1 MGLFRKKVKSETK
14 ENTNIDGIE
23 IVDLESSNDK
33 VVNTLE
39 QRKEFKIAIFI
50 GIGVLLFAL
59 LLPKITSIFT
69 KDSIFTYTDEV
80 NEIVNNKTVDGML
93 IIGKEEGS
101 ITAKKVKFYNPLKR
115 TNNQISVTYLPD
127 TVIKD
132 VDKLNLY
139 VEIYN
144 SNKNLIS
151 RVKFTNIEKL
161 ERKVQGNYKIDMN
174 ETIYKEAEYL
184 KVTIIKDEEFSN
196 ITDNLTCIYENIEGN
211 AKVYYKR
218 IYNFTNNGLLSYT
231 VSKSVSKIDVNN
243 VDNTII
249 EKYTKLFSTENDV
262 LKKTNIDGI
271 NLTDNSIEY
280 TVNLSTLELNN
291 SSYKKLYE
299 QGSIKRQIEL
309 SEENLKWMCE

>member
-127 TVIKD
+127 TGIND

-196 ITDNLTCIYENIEGN
+196 ITDTLTCIYENIEGN

-218 IYNFTNNGLLSYT
+218 IYNFTNTGLLSYT

>member
-14 ENTNIDGIE
+14 DNTNIDGIE
-23 IVDLESSNDK
+23 IVDLEGSNDK

-39 QRKEFKIAIFI
+39 QRKEFKIAIII
-50 GIGVLLFAL
+50 GVGVLLFAL

-80 NEIVNNKTVDGML
+80 NDVVNNKTVDGML
-93 IIGKEEGS
+93 EIGKEEGS

-115 TNNQISVTYLPD
+115 TNNQISVTYLPN
-127 TVIKD
+127 IGIND
-132 VDKLNLY
+132 VDGLNLY

-144 SNKNLIS
+144 SNKNLIA

-161 ERKVQGNYKIDMN
+161 DRKVQGNYKIDMN
-174 ETIYKEAEYL
+174 ETLYKEAEYL
-184 KVTIIKDEEFSN
+184 KVTIIKDGEFSN
-196 ITDNLTCIYENIEGN
+196 ITDTLTCTYENIEGN
-211 AKVYYKR
+211 LKVYYKR
-218 IYNFTNNGLLSYT
+218 VYNFTNNGLLSYNI
-231 VSKSVSKIDVNN
+231 SKSVSKIDISD

-249 EKYTKLFSTENDV
+249 EKYTKIFSTENDV
-262 LKKTNIDGI
+262 LKKTNIEGI
-271 NLTDNSIEY
+271 NLTDTSIEY
-280 TVNLSTLELNN
+280 TVNLSTLELGN

-309 SEENLKWMCE
+309 SEESLKWMCE

>member
-132 VDKLNLY
+132 VDGLNLY

-249 EKYTKLFSTENDV
+249 EKYTKLFSTENGV
-262 LKKTNIDGI
+262 LKKTNIEGI
-271 NLTDNSIEY
+271 NLTDTSIEY

>member
-1 MGLFRKKVKSETK
+1 MGLFRRKVKSETK

-249 EKYTKLFSTENDV
+249 EKYTKLFSTENGV
-262 LKKTNIDGI
+262 LKKTNIEGI
-271 NLTDNSIEY
+271 NLTDTSIEY

>member
-132 VDKLNLY
+132 VDGLNLY

-196 ITDNLTCIYENIEGN
+196 ITDTLTCIYENIEGN